1 MKRYR
6 SIGIL
11 VTCVML
17 VVALALGCTPAR
29 RPIVDRDQDI
39 GMRNPYTAPEPEN
52 QNGGMTNP
60 VNPDGDRSIGENVDL
75 GTRPDNNQA
84 AEEKIAREVK
94 KVPGVKDAVVLMNN
108 NTAYIGIDIGQNIEN
123 AQTNNIKD
131 QVMDKVKR
139 IEPAITRVYVS
150 ADVDVFGRLT
160 QYGRDVRAGQPIR
173 GFIDEIEE
181 MFRRPMPETSR

>member
-1 MKRYR
+1 MRRYQ

-11 VTCVML
+11 FTCVVL
-17 VVALALGCTPAR
+17 VIALALGCTPAR
-29 RPIVDRDQDI
+29 RPIVDRDRDI

-60 VNPDGDRSIGENVDL
+60 AAPDGDMSIGENVDL
-75 GTRPDNNQA
+75 GTRPNVNQE

-108 NTAYIGIDIGQNIEN
+108 NTAYVGIDIGRNIEN
-123 AQTNNIKD
+123 TQTNNIKD
-131 QVMDKVKR
+131 QVIDKVKR
-139 IEPAITRVYVS
+139 IEPAVTRVYVS

-160 QYGRDVRAGQPIR
+160 QYGRDVRGGQPIR
-173 GFIDEIEE
+173 GFVDEIEE
-181 MFRRPMPETSR
+181 MFRRPIPKTSR